1 MGNEKFA
8 KSREGSEVREF
19 PSHHC
24 QPGFLLNPGIICRSN
39 LLWVLVFALLIFL

>member
-8 KSREGSEVREF
+8 KSREDSEVREF

-24 QPGFLLNPGIICRSN
+24 QPGFLLNPGIICRLICYGFLS
-39 LLWVLVFALLIFL
+39 LLC